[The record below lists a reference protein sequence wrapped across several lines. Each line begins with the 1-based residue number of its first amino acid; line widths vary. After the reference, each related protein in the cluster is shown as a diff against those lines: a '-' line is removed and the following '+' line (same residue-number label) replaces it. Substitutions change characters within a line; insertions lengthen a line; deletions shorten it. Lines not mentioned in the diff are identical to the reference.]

1 MNFMEA
7 LDAVAPLSAPSSLV
21 NSLKAKLN
29 RRNNKDS
36 ELGGV
41 SGNNINNT
49 TASASS
55 LSTTN
60 KEVVLSQTDPMR
72 DELLPIILPNHQ
84 ELSIP
89 SRLGT
94 SSGVSDGGVG
104 GGDGDELLG
113 QNSGLSTPVAMDIGV
128 NYGSSLTTSSSF
140 GVESV
145 SSTTNSEEVSKPS
158 KPTISQPSPSA
169 GFSFYKDILEET
181 SVAKG
186 GDAQENTTKTKADNE
201 KMEVDDNEADSL
213 ENPGTPIMEDE
224 NEAAYEEPSPNE
236 PAIRT
241 ALRNADGTPR
251 SILKLTTSGVKKS
264 VR

>member
-1 MNFMEA
+1 MGFMEA

-49 TASASS
+49 TASTSS

-60 KEVVLSQTDPMR
+60 KEVGLSQTDPMR

-94 SSGVSDGGVG
+94 SSGVSDGGIVG
-104 GGDGDELLG
+104 GGDDDMLG
-113 QNSGLSTPVAMDIGV
+113 QNSGLSTPVATDIGV
-128 NYGSSLTTSSSF
+128 NYGSSLTTSNSSSF
-140 GVESV
+140 GVVSV
-145 SSTTNSEEVSKPS
+145 SSTTNSEEASKPS
-158 KPTISQPSPSA
+158 KPTISQPSA

-186 GDAQENTTKTKADNE
+186 GDAQENATTKADNE
-201 KMEVDDNEADSL
+201 KMEVDDNEA
-213 ENPGTPIMEDE
+213 ENEEDRPGTPIMEDE